1 MTAGGGAGAGDAGA
15 AGCGIPRSGR
25 ERVEAGHGGGGALT
39 RDLVEQVFLPA
50 LGNPLLD
57 RLEDAAVLPLRL
69 ESPEGRLAIATDA
82 HVVQPLLFPG
92 GSIGD
97 LAVNGTV
104 NDLAMQGAR
113 PIALTAA
120 FILEEGLPIETL
132 RSVVADMA
140 RAARAVGVAVVA
152 GDTKVVERSRGDG
165 MTITTTGIGVV
176 PAACPL
182 GAVPIRAGDEVL
194 VSGPLGNH
202 GMAVMSVREGLA
214 FDTAIVS
221 DTAPLHDL
229 VAALLAACPAV
240 RALRDPTRGG
250 LAAVLG
256 ELAAAAGVSIE
267 FEETSVPVEPA
278 VAAACEVLG
287 LDPLQVASEGRLVA
301 VVAAGTGER
310 ALAALRSCAAGAGA
324 RRIGAVAEGRP
335 GTVVARSPF
344 GGRRVV
350 PMPLGEQ
357 FPRIC

>member
-1 MTAGGGAGAGDAGA
+1 MKPAHEADGA
-15 AGCGIPRSGR
+15 AGCGLPLRGR
-25 ERVEAGHGGGGALT
+25 ACIEAGHGGGGALT
-39 RDLVEQVFLPA
+39 RELVEQIFLPA
-50 LGNPLLD
+50 LGNPCLA

-69 ESPEGRLAIATDA
+69 ASSQDRLAIATDA
-82 HVVQPLLFPG
+82 HVVQPLFFPG

-104 NDLAMQGAR
+104 NDLAMSGAR
-113 PIALTAA
+113 PLALAAA
-120 FILEEGLPIETL
+120 FILEEGLPLEVL
-132 RSVVADMA
+132 RRVVADMA
-140 RAARAVGVAVVA
+140 RAARAAGVTIVA
-152 GDTKVVERSRGDG
+152 GDTKVVERARGDG
-165 MTITTTGIGVV
+165 MTITTTGVGIV

-182 GAVPIRAGDEVL
+182 GRQPLAAGDEVL

-214 FDTAIVS
+214 FDTTIVS

-229 VAALLAACPAV
+229 ADALVAACPATRV
-240 RALRDPTRGG
+240 LRDPTRGG

-256 ELAAAAGVSIE
+256 ELAGAAGVSIE
-267 FEETSVPVEPA
+267 FDEGAVPVEPA

-301 VVAAGTGER
+301 VVAAGAGE
-310 ALAALRSCAAGAGA
+310 AAVAALRSHPAGGGA
-324 RRIGAVAEGRP
+324 VRIGVVADGRP
-335 GTVVARSPF
+335 GLVVARTPF

-357 FPRIC
+357 WPRIC